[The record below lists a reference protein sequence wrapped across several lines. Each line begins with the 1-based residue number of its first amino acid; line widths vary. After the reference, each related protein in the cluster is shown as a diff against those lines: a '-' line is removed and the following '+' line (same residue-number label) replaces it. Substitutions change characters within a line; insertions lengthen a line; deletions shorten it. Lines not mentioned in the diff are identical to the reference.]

1 MKLRRASLLSLVAA
15 VATIMLVAPT
25 SALAA
30 PPTSA
35 VEVSPTTVQRGQT
48 FTVTQTVYNADAT
61 STIEGGKATLYGKE
75 SSLPGIVDL
84 VSCPGAFACDVLG
97 GSIRGGVGTVPPGQS
112 KTVVFTLRV
121 KDDAPLGDVTLQHQ
135 FVGDNYSFEILDGP
149 VLTISGTPSAADLGV
164 TLTASPRGILT
175 SSIDYT
181 VKVTN
186 AGPAA
191 ASGIR
196 VASTLGN
203 GLRFTGSSVCSNPS
217 GTKVVNCDFSSLASG
232 ASATAKFTVAAG
244 LLSVGPVKT
253 TAKIT
258 QSSAADPNAA
268 NDTASSTCTAI
279 TGLLLTC

>member
-15 VATIMLVAPT
+15 VAAIMFVAPS

-48 FTVTQTVYNADAT
+48 FTVEQTVYNADAT

-84 VSCPGAFACDVLG
+84 VSCPGAFACDMLG
-97 GSIRGGVGTVPPGQS
+97 GSIRGGVGTVTPGQS
-112 KTVVFTLRV
+112 KTVLFTFRV
-121 KDDAPLGDVTLQHQ
+121 KDDAPLGSVTLQHQ

-149 VLTISGTPSAADLGV
+149 VLTITGAQSAADLGV

-175 SSIDYT
+175 STIEYT

-186 AGPAA
+186 SGPGT

-196 VASTLGN
+196 VASTPGN
-203 GLRFTGSSVCSNPS
+203 GLRFTGSSTCSNPG
-217 GTKVVNCDFSSLASG
+217 GTNVVNCDVSSLASG
-232 ASATAKFTVAAG
+232 TSATAKFSVAAG
-244 LLSVGPVKT
+244 LLALGPVKT

-258 QSSAADPNAA
+258 QSSVADPNAA
-268 NDTASSTCTAI
+268 NNTASSTCTAI
-279 TGLLLTC
+279 TGLLLIC

>member
-1 MKLRRASLLSLVAA
+1 MAA
-15 VATIMLVAPT
+15 VATIMLVAPA

-48 FTVTQTVYNADAT
+48 FTVTQTVYNADPT

-75 SSLPGIVDL
+75 SSLPALVDL
-84 VSCPGAFACDVLG
+84 VSCPGAFACDMLG
-97 GSIRGGVGTVPPGQS
+97 SSIRGGVGTVTPGQS
-112 KTVVFTLRV
+112 KTVVFTFRV
-121 KDDAPLGDVTLQHQ
+121 KDDAALGSVTLQHQ

-149 VLTISGTPSAADLGV
+149 VLTITDVPTTADLGV

-175 SSIDYT
+175 SSVEYT

-186 AGPAA
+186 AGPAT

-203 GLRFTGSSVCSNPS
+203 GLRFTGSSTCSNPS
-217 GTKVVNCDFSSLASG
+217 GTKIVNCDFSSIATGSSG
-232 ASATAKFTVAAG
+232 TAKFSVAAG
-244 LLSVGPVKT
+244 LLTLGPVKT

-258 QSSAADPNAA
+258 QSSVTDPNAA
-268 NDTASSTCTAI
+268 NNTASSTCTAI
-279 TGLLLTC
+279 TGLLLSC

>member
-1 MKLRRASLLSLVAA
+1 MAA
-15 VATIMLVAPT
+15 VAAIMLVAPS

-48 FTVTQTVYNADAT
+48 FTVSQTVYNADAT

-75 SSLPGIVDL
+75 SPLPGIVDL
-84 VSCPGAFACDVLG
+84 VSCPGAFACDMLG
-97 GSIRGGVGTVPPGQS
+97 GSIRGGVGTVTPGQS
-112 KTVVFTLRV
+112 KTVLFTFRV
-121 KDDAPLGDVTLQHQ
+121 KEDAPLGGVTLQHQ

-149 VLTISGTPSAADLGV
+149 VLTITDVPSTANLGV

-175 SSIDYT
+175 SSVEFT

-186 AGPAA
+186 AGPAT

-203 GLRFTGSSVCSNPS
+203 GLRFTGSSTCSNPG
-217 GTKVVNCDFSSLASG
+217 GTKVVNCDFSSLAVG
-232 ASATAKFTVAAG
+232 AGATAKFTVAAG
-244 LLSVGPVKT
+244 LLTLGPVKT
-253 TAKIT
+253 TAKIV
-258 QSSAADPNAA
+258 QSSVTDPNTAD
-268 NDTASSTCTAI
+268 NTASATCTAV
-279 TGLLLTC
+279 TGLLLSC

>member
-15 VATIMLVAPT
+15 VATIMLVAPA
-25 SALAA
+25 SANAA

-48 FTVTQTVYNADAT
+48 FTVTQTVYNAEAT
-61 STIEGGKATLYGKE
+61 SNIEGGKATLYGKE

-84 VSCPGAFACDVLG
+84 VSCPGAFACDMLG
-97 GSIRGGVGTVPPGQS
+97 GSIRGGVGTVTPGQS
-112 KTVVFTLRV
+112 KTVVFTFRV
-121 KDDAPLGDVTLQHQ
+121 KDDAPLGSVTLQHQ
-135 FVGDNYSFEILDGP
+135 FVGENYSFEILDGP
-149 VLTISGTPSAADLGV
+149 VLTVTGTPSAADLGV

-175 SSIDYT
+175 SSIEYT

-196 VASTLGN
+196 VVSTLGT
-203 GLRFTGSSVCSNPS
+203 GLRFTGSSTCTNP
-217 GTKVVNCDFSSLASG
+217 GGAKTVNCDFSSLASG
-232 ASATAKFTVAAG
+232 ASVTAKFSVAAG
-244 LLSVGPVKT
+244 LLSLGQVKT

-258 QSSAADPNAA
+258 QSSVADPNAA
-268 NDTASSTCTAI
+268 NNASTSTCTAV
-279 TGLLLTC
+279 TGLLLSC

>member
-15 VATIMLVAPT
+15 VATIMLVAPA

-48 FTVTQTVYNADAT
+48 FTVTQTVYNADPT

-75 SSLPGIVDL
+75 SSLPALVDL
-84 VSCPGAFACDVLG
+84 VSCPGAFACDMLG
-97 GSIRGGVGTVPPGQS
+97 SSIRGGVGTVTPGQS
-112 KTVVFTLRV
+112 KTVVFTFRV
-121 KDDAPLGDVTLQHQ
+121 KDDAALGSVTLQHQ

-149 VLTISGTPSAADLGV
+149 VLTITDVPTTADLGV

-175 SSIDYT
+175 SSVEYT

-186 AGPAA
+186 AGPAT

-203 GLRFTGSSVCSNPS
+203 GLRFTGSSTCSNPS
-217 GTKVVNCDFSSLASG
+217 GTKIVNCDFSSIATGSSG
-232 ASATAKFTVAAG
+232 TAKFSVAAG
-244 LLSVGPVKT
+244 LLTLGPVKT

-258 QSSAADPNAA
+258 QSSVTDPNAA
-268 NDTASSTCTAI
+268 NNTASSTCTAI
-279 TGLLLTC
+279 TGLLLSC